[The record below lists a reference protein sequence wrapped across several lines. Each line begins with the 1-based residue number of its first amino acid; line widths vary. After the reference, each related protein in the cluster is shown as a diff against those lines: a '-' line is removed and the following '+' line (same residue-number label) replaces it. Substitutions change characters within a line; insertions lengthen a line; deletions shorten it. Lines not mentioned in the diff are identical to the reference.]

1 MVPEKYRL
9 DAVTR
14 YLLASWERRRPAI
27 ESWDEATEQA
37 LRADAD
43 AELAQMQSQMR
54 ELGMDDP
61 AYWAR
66 VADAVRKIVIPR
78 YLVLARDENALA
90 RRDYGLWRGGDL
102 LARATF
108 AAAGLVLGALAV
120 AIPWIPVTEKWVP
133 WALFVGGPFVPDVYL
148 WWYRRRYQRRLERL
162 VGELAQAAGTM
173 ELYRPLSEVQRAL
186 AGVAEAPAAAPGA
199 DESVSQQ
206 RTPTRT

>member
-14 YLLASWERRRPAI
+14 YLLASWERRRPAV

-78 YLVLARDENALA
+78 YLVMARDENALA

-102 LARATF
+102 LARGAF

-133 WALFVGGPFVPDVYL
+133 WVLFVGGPFVPDAYL

-186 AGVAEAPAAAPGA
+186 AGVAEAPATAPGT
-199 DESVSQQ
+199 DESVPQQ